1 MLTRFVKVR
10 ENKEVLYRLDV
21 DNYNFTRKI
30 EKHELFGVKQD
41 TEWLTELKLRL
52 FCWHFSVTR
61 LFWKNQNN
69 NIKANIRSFFVLC
82 QFSFCFISSEKKKVI
97 SLGLVLFL
105 QTLKLLPEI
114 SISVLFEGLIEVV
127 VMAHRPQEVFN
138 PRSHLSAVSGTS
150 NKAIKTSKGCSQP
163 RPHPAVAS
171 FPVPSHH
178 PNPPGSNVIYAEGLK
193 PSMST
198 MPHSPVR

>member
-1 MLTRFVKVR
+1 M
-10 ENKEVLYRLDV
+10 
-21 DNYNFTRKI
+21 
-30 EKHELFGVKQD
+30 Q
-41 TEWLTELKLRL
+41 
-52 FCWHFSVTR
+52 FSVTR

-150 NKAIKTSKGCSQP
+150 NKDIKTSKGCSQP
-163 RPHPAVAS
+163 RPHPAEAS
-171 FPVPSHH
+171 SPVPSHH

>member
-1 MLTRFVKVR
+1 MLHDSFDGKIIKTITEKPILRISDLVFCTQLLIVMTKKIIKTKAAK
-10 ENKEVLYRLDV
+10 NLDLP
-21 DNYNFTRKI
+21 I
-30 EKHELFGVKQD
+30 
-41 TEWLTELKLRL
+41 
-52 FCWHFSVTR
+52 
-61 LFWKNQNN
+61 
-69 NIKANIRSFFVLC
+69 FFLL
-82 QFSFCFISSEKKKVI
+82 FISLEKE
-97 SLGLVLFL
+97 SLSVLAWFVFL
-105 QTLKLLPEI
+105 QTLKRLPEI

-127 VMAHRPQEVFN
+127 VMAHQPQEVFN
-138 PRSHLSAVSGTS
+138 PRSHLSAVSETS

-171 FPVPSHH
+171 FPVQSHH